1 MAIISSISLSG
12 GMGKTTTCYLLSV
25 ILGKLGHKTLL
36 LDCDPQSSL
45 TFYSGVEFEEDDP
58 TLLEVINKTVSTSD
72 AIYESQFE
80 NVWIIPSDD
89 GLDNAQ
95 QYLATS
101 GTGATILKKRLKSLK
116 DDFDFIIIDSPPQRS
131 QISLAVIGASDKII
145 IPFETTSKGA
155 NSVLKSLS
163 LIETQIENDV
173 FEGQILG
180 LVPFFDAWFGLSQ
193 STDSKQSIDTVKN
206 ILSEDIAEALS
217 DIPVFPSARQS
228 EQYKKAINQGK
239 TPRDLKRPDLNYPF
253 EYIIDMLTNSKNSY
267 D

>member
-1 MAIISSISLSG
+1 M
-12 GMGKTTTCYLLSV
+12 
-25 ILGKLGHKTLL
+25 
-36 LDCDPQSSL
+36 
-45 TFYSGVEFEEDDP
+45 
-58 TLLEVINKTVSTSD
+58 
-72 AIYESQFE
+72 
-80 NVWIIPSDD
+80 
-89 GLDNAQ
+89 
-95 QYLATS
+95 
-101 GTGATILKKRLKSLK
+101 KSLK

-131 QISLAVIGASDKII
+131 QISLAVIGASDKIL

-163 LIETQIENDV
+163 LIENDV

-193 STDSKQSIDTVKN
+193 STDSKQSIDTVKS
-206 ILSEDIAEALS
+206 ILSEDITESLS

-239 TPRDLKRPDLNYPF
+239 TPRELKRPDLNYPF